1 MKKENSHKKA
11 GGFHVP
17 KDYFEDF
24 EDNLFGKIAEKSL
37 PESDGYRIP
46 KDYFEDFEARL
57 FQKLHPEKETKV
69 IKLATY
75 KKVYYTLGSVA
86 AALVL
91 FIAVKNLVSSPVII
105 NGPSVVEIEA
115 YIDNGY
121 MILDS
126 YDIAEVF
133 NDEIATIETMPEYNI
148 DDENLLDYLDENL
161 EDYNDLIIEN

>member
-1 MKKENSHKKA
+1 MKKEDSHKKA

-37 PESDGYRIP
+37 PESDGYSVP

-57 FQKLHPEKETKV
+57 FRKLHPEKETKV
-69 IKLATY
+69 IKLPTY

-91 FIAVKNLVSSPVII
+91 FIAVKNLISEPVVDT
-105 NGPSVVEIEA
+105 PSIVEIEA
-115 YIDNGY
+115 YIDDGY
-121 MILDS
+121 MTLDS

-133 NDEIATIETMPEYNI
+133 NDEIAAIENMPEYDI
-148 DDENLLDYLDENL
+148 DDENLLNYLDENL